1 MPAGI
6 VQAELPVQQHI
17 GKCIGLE
24 ERHAPIHNN
33 AEGDADADVGQQ
45 CEPAAVLL
53 AEMTDRDGGV
63 NLQDRNRRR
72 DERVHDELRDDP
84 ARSGRQRVYAQIA
97 ARFLERLRN
106 VAEVERREHSHQKH
120 PAQQRDNG
128 ARHGE
133 DHARERFGGDV
144 RRARHGQREHE
155 IPLVS
160 EKALIKAV
168 DNKNEH
174 KNTHRN
180 IERHKQ
186 DHRQD
191 TENEAHEP
199 TLSITREHEADRKAV
214 DRAEQRQ
221 ADPDQRKRADAG
233 AQIVFHQFT
242 EHCIPLHSP

>member
-1 MPAGI
+1 M
-6 VQAELPVQQHI
+6 
-17 GKCIGLE
+17 
-24 ERHAPIHNN
+24 
-33 AEGDADADVGQQ
+33 
-45 CEPAAVLL
+45 
-53 AEMTDRDGGV
+53 
-63 NLQDRNRRR
+63 
-72 DERVHDELRDDP
+72 
-84 ARSGRQRVYAQIA
+84 
-97 ARFLERLRN
+97 
-106 VAEVERREHSHQKH
+106 
-120 PAQQRDNG
+120 
-128 ARHGE
+128 
-133 DHARERFGGDV
+133 

-221 ADPDQRKRADAG
+221 ADPDQRKRADTR